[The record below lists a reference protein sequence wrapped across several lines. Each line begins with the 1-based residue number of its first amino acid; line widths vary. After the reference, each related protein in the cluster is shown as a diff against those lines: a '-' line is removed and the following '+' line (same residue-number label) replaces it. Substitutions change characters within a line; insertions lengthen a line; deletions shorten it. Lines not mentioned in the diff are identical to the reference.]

1 MDVDFSDQEHVFK
14 HLQDLHGVDNVARV
28 ATYGKLTCKNVIRK
42 VMSCFGFSQKE
53 IAIINGSLPPNLD
66 VTVEQAY
73 NSSEKFKKFMDENKF
88 IARVIRR
95 LENTISHE
103 GKHAGGF
110 VIYDNLTSLTPCKYE
125 NDSKGNRC
133 IPVVQFDKYKI
144 EDCGFYKMD
153 VLGLTNLTTVYNC
166 LEMIEQN
173 EGIRIDL
180 DEIDFEDEE
189 VYKML
194 RKGDVSGVF
203 QLANQASMIQEQRTN
218 CFNDLIALNAL
229 IRP

>member
-1 MDVDFSDQEHVFK
+1 MTWRGFEKKYPPSYPNRAQIRRDIMEELQVISETGYSGYFINVADYITDARKNGVLVGDGRGSGCGSKVVYCIDITNVDPVPHNLLFERFLARGRTPDLDVDFSDQEHVFK

-88 IARVIRR
+88 IASVIRR
-95 LENTISHE
+95 LENTVSHE

-110 VIYDNLTSLTPCKYE
+110 VIYDNLTSLTP
-125 NDSKGNRC
+125 
-133 IPVVQFDKYKI
+133 
-144 EDCGFYKMD
+144 
-153 VLGLTNLTTVYNC
+153 
-166 LEMIEQN
+166 
-173 EGIRIDL
+173 
-180 DEIDFEDEE
+180 
-189 VYKML
+189 
-194 RKGDVSGVF
+194 
-203 QLANQASMIQEQRTN
+203 
-218 CFNDLIALNAL
+218 
-229 IRP
+229 

>member
-88 IARVIRR
+88 IASVIRR
-95 LENTISHE
+95 LENTVSHE
-103 GKHAGGF
+103 DKHAGRV
-110 VIYDNLTSLTPCKYE
+110 VIYDNLTSLTPCKYA
-125 NDSKGNRC
+125 NNRHGSTW
-133 IPVVQFDKYKI
+133 ILVVQLVKQQI
-144 EDCGFYKMD
+144 EDCG
-153 VLGLTNLTTVYNC
+153 VLL
-166 LEMIEQN
+166 
-173 EGIRIDL
+173 
-180 DEIDFEDEE
+180 
-189 VYKML
+189 
-194 RKGDVSGVF
+194 
-203 QLANQASMIQEQRTN
+203 
-218 CFNDLIALNAL
+218 
-229 IRP
+229 